1 MPRYRYTREIARSTP
16 EFHIGLLPNRPAPDV
31 AQLAAEAEAL
41 GFAGVWVA
49 DSQSIWR
56 DAFAALTLAAAAT
69 NRVTLATAVTNP
81 VTRHP
86 AVLANIFATLDEL
99 SGGRAVIG
107 IGVGESAVR
116 TLGLEPARLTRLN
129 EAVVAVRAL
138 LAGDEIEF
146 EGRRI
151 HSAWSSRGI
160 PVFIASSGPRSLR
173 LAGRVADG
181 VLFQVG
187 SEPSLA
193 RWALREIAAGAD
205 GRTPRLLMR
214 MACAVDRDRA
224 AARDAVSG
232 YAAAAAGT
240 VFANVT
246 ADDVPAN
253 LWDEIAQLKARY
265 DYYEHASETASHRAL
280 VTDRILDAIAVAG
293 TPDEAV
299 ERFRQLVELPIDG
312 FVLPMT
318 GPDPVATMRLL
329 AEDVLPA
336 L

>member
-1 MPRYRYTREIARSTP
+1 MRRAT
-16 EFHIGLLPNRPAPDV
+16 EFHVGLLPDRPV
-31 AQLAAEAEAL
+31 AEVARLAAEAEAL

-69 NRVTLATAVTNP
+69 SRVTLATAVTNP

-86 AVLANIFATLDEL
+86 AVLASAFATLDEL
-99 SGGRAVIG
+99 SGGRAVLG
-107 IGVGESAVR
+107 IGVGESSVR
-116 TLGLEPARLTRLN
+116 TLGLAPARLARL
-129 EAVVAVRAL
+129 EQVVAVVRAL
-138 LAGDEIEF
+138 LAGEEAELD
-146 EGRRI
+146 GQRI
-151 HSAWSSRGI
+151 RTAWTSTRI
-160 PVFIASSGPRSLR
+160 PVYVASSGPRSLR
-173 LAGRVADG
+173 LAGRIADG

-193 RWALREIAAGAD
+193 RWALREIAAGAE

-224 AARDAVSG
+224 AARDAVAG

-246 ADDVPAN
+246 ADDVPADV
-253 LWDEIAQLKARY
+253 WDEIAQMKERY
-265 DYYEHASETASHRAL
+265 DYYEHASGTAAHRGL

-293 TPDEAV
+293 TPEEAV
-299 ERFRQLVELPIDG
+299 ERFRALVELPLDG

-318 GPDPVATMRLL
+318 GPDPSATMRLL
-329 AEDVLPA
+329 AEEVLPN